1 MGRAF
6 DQYNHA
12 LIRVNA
18 GAVGPGRAGPLAE
31 LARSLV
37 VTVITAA
44 APLSQIKHRVV
55 IVTLIQLG
63 QDDHKSRAITATVRY
78 RDRDY
83 YSVSGP
89 VNPCHGPMTRN
100 LGCAVARAGHDL
112 TASALVTARGRP
124 GSH

>member
-78 RDRDY
+78 Y
-83 YSVSGP
+83 YWP
-89 VNPCHGPMTRN
+89 TVNPCHGPMTRN